1 MAAGILEHANF
12 SVSDP
17 RKTADMLC
25 ELFDWRI
32 RWSGDAI
39 NGGTTFHVG
48 GPSERGDSYVAVYA
62 RKGMR
67 AAPPNDYQTVGGLNH
82 IGVVVEDLDAVEA
95 KVLAAGFKTTNHGD
109 YEPGRRFYFHD
120 HDGIEFEVVSY
131 P

>member
-1 MAAGILEHANF
+1 MVAGILEHANF

-17 RKTADMLC
+17 QRTADMLC
-25 ELFDWRI
+25 GLFDWRI

-39 NGGTTFHVG
+39 HGGRTFHVG
-48 GPSERGDSYVAVYA
+48 GPSERGDSYVAIYA
-62 RKGMR
+62 QAEMR
-67 AAPPNDYQTVGGLNH
+67 QAAPNDYRTVGALNH

-95 KVLAAGFKTTNHGD
+95 KVLAAGFETTNHGD

-131 P
+131 G

>member
-17 RKTADMLC
+17 QKTADFLC
-25 ELFDWRI
+25 TLFDWRI

-39 NGGTTFHVG
+39 HGGHTIHVG
-48 GPSERGDSYVAVYA
+48 GQDSYLAIYA
-62 RKGMR
+62 QAEMR
-67 AAPPNDYQTVGGLNH
+67 NAAPNDYKTVGAMNH
-82 IGVVVEDLDAVEA
+82 IGVVVDDLEAVEA
-95 KVLAAGFKTTNHGD
+95 RVLAAGFQTTNHGD

-131 P
+131 G